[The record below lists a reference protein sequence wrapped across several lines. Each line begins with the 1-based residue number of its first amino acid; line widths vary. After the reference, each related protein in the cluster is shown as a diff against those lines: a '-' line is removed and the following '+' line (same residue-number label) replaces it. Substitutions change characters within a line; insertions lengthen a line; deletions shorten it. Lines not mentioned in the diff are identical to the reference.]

1 MRSQDDHNKKK
12 GPRRRVGRTVV
23 RLNTAAL
30 WERLTLLNRSQNWLA
45 REVGVS
51 PGYISML
58 VNAGRTPS
66 VAFAAGCSGPWVS
79 TTSTNFSLWRI
90 EMTNH
95 NDSSRFDG
103 ITEQV
108 FDEEQDLALQA
119 AVLAEDFP
127 KRLERLHEVSGLT
140 WAAFARA
147 IGVDPKLV
155 HRWRN
160 GVEPRGWA
168 MHALFRFAARM
179 PGGMAILVTESFQM
193 SFFKEHS

>member
-1 MRSQDDHNKKK
+1 
-12 GPRRRVGRTVV
+12 
-23 RLNTAAL
+23 
-30 WERLTLLNRSQNWLA
+30 
-45 REVGVS
+45 
-51 PGYISML
+51 
-58 VNAGRTPS
+58 
-66 VAFAAGCSGPWVS
+66 
-79 TTSTNFSLWRI
+79 
-90 EMTNH
+90 MTNH

-103 ITEQV
+103 ITEQT

-127 KRLERLHEVSGLT
+127 KRLERLKEVSGLT

-193 SFFKEHS
+193 SFFKEDC

>member
-1 MRSQDDHNKKK
+1 
-12 GPRRRVGRTVV
+12 
-23 RLNTAAL
+23 
-30 WERLTLLNRSQNWLA
+30 
-45 REVGVS
+45 
-51 PGYISML
+51 
-58 VNAGRTPS
+58 
-66 VAFAAGCSGPWVS
+66 
-79 TTSTNFSLWRI
+79 
-90 EMTNH
+90 MTNH

-103 ITEQV
+103 ITEQT

-160 GVEPRGWA
+160 GVEPRGLG
-168 MHALFRFAARM
+168 HARPLPLRSSGCPEAWRFSSPRASR
-179 PGGMAILVTESFQM
+179 
-193 SFFKEHS
+193 

>member
-1 MRSQDDHNKKK
+1 
-12 GPRRRVGRTVV
+12 
-23 RLNTAAL
+23 
-30 WERLTLLNRSQNWLA
+30 
-45 REVGVS
+45 
-51 PGYISML
+51 
-58 VNAGRTPS
+58 
-66 VAFAAGCSGPWVS
+66 
-79 TTSTNFSLWRI
+79 
-90 EMTNH
+90 MTNH

-103 ITEQV
+103 ITEQT

-179 PGGMAILVTESFQM
+179 PGRPGRKCVFRVCGRSGFLR
-193 SFFKEHS
+193 